1 LLHLSSSSPKIQL
14 TDTSTGADHI
24 LDGDSGVGSFWV
36 KVDDN
41 AEGSNP
47 AFIVNVAGSETLR
60 VDSSGRLGIGNTTPS
75 SFDGEAN
82 QLVVGNGTGDQGVTI
97 YTGSSVGDH
106 GSIFFADGTSG
117 GAVKKGQIRYEHNNE
132 VMSFWTNES
141 ERCRID
147 SSGRLLVGTSSSSLS
162 QQIESAS
169 TGGNNLGVIRYNNG
183 SGGSEVVLAHS
194 RSNSIGTNTV
204 VSSGDRL
211 GDILFRGGDGTNYID
226 AASISAQVDGTPGAN
241 DMPGRLVF
249 STTADGAS
257 SPTEHLRINEKGT
270 FHFSTSGSYTS
281 AGGIYNEIYQNNN
294 SAVCLYARSTATDP
308 YGYQVYYDQAKNNA
322 GYEFFYASDVSAQ
335 RCGIRSNGGIANYQ
349 SNNVNLCDEREKKN
363 IVNLDS
369 TWDCLK
375 HWELKKFHYNE
386 DADTDDLRYGV
397 IAQQVANYCP
407 EVISE
412 WVKQKAEP
420 AKLDNAG
427 NEIEPAKEEIL
438 RMAVKEQQMMWMA
451 IKALQEAQLRIETL
465 EAKVNVLEGN

>member
-1 LLHLSSSSPKIQL
+1 LSDGSSDGRRFDINIGSGSGQISLSNSAAEFMRL
-14 TDTSTGADHI
+14 TPTG
-24 LDGDSGVGSFWV
+24 V
-36 KVDDN
+36 
-41 AEGSNP
+41 
-47 AFIVNVAGSETLR
+47 
-60 VDSSGRLGIGNTTPS
+60 GIGNTTPS

-147 SSGRLLVGTSSSSLS
+147 SSGRLLVGTSSAL
-162 QQIESAS
+162 S
-169 TGGNNLGVIRYNNG
+169 TGSAANSLVQVVGRAAQSNDEGRLAIARGEAATKPLIKDNIIGRVFFTDNAGNEFATVGCYADNT
-183 SGGSEVVLAHS
+183 SGA
-194 RSNSIGTNTV
+194 
-204 VSSGDRL
+204 GD
-211 GDILFRGGDGTNYID
+211 Y
-226 AASISAQVDGTPGAN
+226 
-241 DMPGRLVF
+241 PGRLVF